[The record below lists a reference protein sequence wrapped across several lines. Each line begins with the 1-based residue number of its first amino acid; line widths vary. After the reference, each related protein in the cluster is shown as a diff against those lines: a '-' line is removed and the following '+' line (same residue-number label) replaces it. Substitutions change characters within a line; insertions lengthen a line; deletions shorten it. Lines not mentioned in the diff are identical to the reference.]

1 MVRKDAVLDLAY
13 DLKYELDKFYSR
25 STEKNALNRIE
36 NLIISFKNSQIKEM
50 IEFGNTLS
58 KWKYEIVNSFVPAN
72 GRRISNGLIENRN
85 KAIKLLKHS
94 SNGYLN
100 WNRFRTRIMFSLNN
114 DTTYHMYPI
123 NNKGDYT
130 K

>member
-1 MVRKDAVLDLAY
+1 MEAISVICEFERLKNYFAVGRN
-13 DLKYELDKFYSR
+13 R
-25 STEKNALNRIE
+25 SG
-36 NLIISFKNSQIKEM
+36 EM